1 MPISPDYRSKLE
13 FDNYNDEPIYTSP
26 GAGVEK
32 PSNDTPVTERAPQ
45 NRFRGYL
52 RGVQQDIIKNP
63 RIKQNIKEE
72 IINNQREAGDVV
84 DRNISNPSNNTSG
97 ENSNAIIPN
106 NQVRGIGDLTRR
118 GIQRIRGG
126 DISSIEQSDLDK
138 INIGVAQLLNKE
150 VITIPRPKNMLG
162 KLANQIE
169 GDLAEL
175 SEEQQKIIQEQIL
188 NTITGVIE
196 NAKKKTR
203 EVGNELQE
211 RIKTFKEA
219 ASREI
224 KTHLGVAISGLTIA
238 LLIAGSSYIQSSARE
253 IPINQTNKKTEQL
266 RVAPQETPFAS
277 NVEPTPTPVPQ
288 TSAEKSYEKK
298 AILVKSSDT
307 NPINEPVYLSPE
319 QSKSLTGGETIGMIL
334 AQNLNGNG
342 VYIVEN
348 KNKSGISLS
357 EIETKIGEKFTMV
370 VTLKPES
377 ESGREEHLDLSQ
389 FISKNE
395 EGNFILDPSL
405 LPQETLKLI
414 SERSSN
420 DGLSYGFVDDT
431 NYYRCGSTRDLED
444 FQQVTKIE
452 TGAF

>member
-1 MPISPDYRSKLE
+1 MPISPEYRSKLE
-13 FDNYNDEPIYTSP
+13 FDNYNNEPIYTSP

-32 PSNDTPVTERAPQ
+32 PSNDTPVTERTPQ
-45 NRFRGYL
+45 NRFREYL
-52 RGVQQDIIKNP
+52 RRVQQDISEDP

-72 IINNQREAGDVV
+72 IRNNQREADDAVN
-84 DRNISNPSNNTSG
+84 RNISNPSNTSV

-106 NQVRGIGDLTRR
+106 NQIRGIGDLTKR
-118 GIQRIRGG
+118 GLQRIRGG

-138 INIGVAQLLNKE
+138 INIGIAQLLNKE

-175 SEEQQKIIQEQIL
+175 TEEQQKIIQEQIL
-188 NTITGVIE
+188 NTITAVIE

-253 IPINQTNKKTEQL
+253 IPINQTNKKTEHL

-288 TSAEKSYEKK
+288 TSTEKSIEKK
-298 AILVKSSDT
+298 VILVKSTDT

-334 AQNLNGNG
+334 AQNLNGDG
-342 VYIVEN
+342 IYIVEN
-348 KNKSGISLS
+348 KNKSGPNMS
-357 EIETKIGEKFTMV
+357 EIEQKVGEKFVMV
-370 VTLKPES
+370 VSLKPEF
-377 ESGREEHLDLSQ
+377 ENGREEHLDLSQ
-389 FISKNE
+389 FITKNE
-395 EGNFILDPSL
+395 DGNFVLDPSL

-414 SERSSN
+414 SERSSA
-420 DGLSYGFVDDT
+420 DGLSYGFIDDT

>member
-1 MPISPDYRSKLE
+1 MPISPEFRSKLE
-13 FDNYNDEPIYTSP
+13 FDNFNNEPTYTSP
-26 GAGVEK
+26 GAGIEK
-32 PSNDTPVTERAPQ
+32 PKNDTPVMERTPQ
-45 NRFRGYL
+45 NRFREYL
-52 RGVQQDIIKNP
+52 RGVQTDISTDP
-63 RIKQNIKEE
+63 QIKQNIKEA
-72 IINNQREAGDVV
+72 IKNNQREAD
-84 DRNISNPSNNTSG
+84 DAANRNISNPSNITSG
-97 ENSNAIIPN
+97 ENSDAIIPN

-118 GIQRIRGG
+118 GLQIIGG
-126 DISSIEQSDLDK
+126 GNISPIEQPDLDK

-150 VITIPRPKNMLG
+150 VITIPRPDNTLG

-169 GDLAEL
+169 GDLTEL
-175 SEEQQKIIQEQIL
+175 SEEQQNMIQEQIL

-196 NAKKKTR
+196 NAKKKTQ

-219 ASREI
+219 ASKEI

-238 LLIAGSSYIQSSARE
+238 LLIAGSSYMQSSARE
-253 IPINQTNKKTEQL
+253 VPINPTNKKTEQL
-266 RVAPQETPFAS
+266 RVAPVETPFAS

-288 TSAEKSYEKK
+288 TVTEKSIEKK
-298 AILVKSSDT
+298 AILIKSSDT

-334 AQNLNGNG
+334 GQSKSGNG
-342 VYIVEN
+342 VYIIEN
-348 KNKSGISLS
+348 KNKNGASLS
-357 EIETKIGEKFTMV
+357 EIESKIGEKFTMV
-370 VTLKPES
+370 VTLKPEF
-377 ESGREEHLDLSQ
+377 EGGREEHLDLSQ

-395 EGNFILDPSL
+395 EGNFILDPST

-420 DGLSYGFVDDT
+420 DGLSYGFIDDT